1 MAKDSGP
8 IHIDIAQV
16 LAARLGFWSQLV
28 PGFAVRR
35 LERTICQDRLNELLE
50 HNYPREGADFCEG
63 VFSDLD
69 VSFDIVGAENLP
81 TVSHRRVLIVS
92 NHPLGGLDGMAL
104 IAWATRRYG
113 CRVRFIVNDLLMA
126 VTPLRTVFLPINKH
140 GAQSRDAIRA
150 IDEAMASDE
159 PLLMFPA
166 GLCSR
171 QKTAGAEVEDLEWK
185 KMFVNK
191 AIESRRDIVPLY
203 FDGRNS
209 DRFYRAARRR
219 ERCGLKFNIEMILLP
234 SEVFRAS
241 GSHLRAVCGP
251 LIPWQS
257 LRGGNDATATAADVR
272 RRVYDLKQK
281 LQNDK

>member
-1 MAKDSGP
+1 MATDSGP

-16 LAARLGFWSQLV
+16 LASRLGFWSRFV
-28 PGFAVRR
+28 PGFIVRR
-35 LERTICQDRLNELLE
+35 LERVICQSRLNELLE
-50 HNYPREGADFCEG
+50 HNYPREGAEFCEG
-63 VFSDLD
+63 VLD
-69 VSFDIVGAENLP
+69 ELGVGFDIVNADSLP
-81 TVSHRRVLIVS
+81 PVEHRRVLIVS
-92 NHPLGGLDGMAL
+92 NHPLGGLDGMTL

-126 VTPLRTVFLPINKH
+126 VTPLRPVFLPINKH
-140 GAQSRDAIRA
+140 GSQSRDAIRA

-171 QKTAGAEVEDLEWK
+171 QKTKGGEIEDLEWK
-185 KMFVNK
+185 KMFINK
-191 AIESRRDIVPLY
+191 AIEYRRDILPLY

-219 ERCGLKFNIEMILLP
+219 ERFGLKFNLEMILLP
-234 SEVFRAS
+234 SEVIRAT
-241 GSHLRAVCGP
+241 GSRLRAVCGP

-257 LRGGNDATATAADVR
+257 LRGGNEAAATAADIR
-272 RRVYDLKQK
+272 SRVFDLKQK
-281 LQNDK
+281 IQNDK